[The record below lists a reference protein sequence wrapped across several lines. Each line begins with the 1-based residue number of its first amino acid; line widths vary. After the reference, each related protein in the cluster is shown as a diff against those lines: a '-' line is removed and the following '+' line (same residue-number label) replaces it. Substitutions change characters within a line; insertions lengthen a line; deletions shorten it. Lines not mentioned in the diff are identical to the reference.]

1 VEELQ
6 NYMAHLTEL
15 VHFVDCI
22 EASCLFGSFS
32 ETIEALNGSSPPF
45 ILKMCPETKKEK
57 ERKELEDKSSELA
70 TVEYLMETVKQ
81 LQTENEILKL
91 ELKKFKGIPSV
102 KIGLAFTIPGI
113 LALFFSVIKNSNIL
127 AFIGLS
133 LTFWGALFFFIKP
146 VKYVQSSLLHS
157 TATAAYKTIDRILRD
172 LKIKGKGYYI
182 PPYPKDVY
190 LPDYLK
196 GLKDPVVFISAGEG
210 GMPSIEELAKSK
222 FMLENPNGICVAPPG
237 LGLLEQFEREL
248 KKDLA
253 KLKLTELSETLP
265 PLIVE
270 NLGLAKEM
278 EINVKDNHVYI
289 KILDSTYKNLYAAEE
304 NLKSIHTLGC
314 PLISAIACALA
325 KASGKTVTIQG
336 IKVSPDKQTT
346 EVWYRMEGQT

>member
-1 VEELQ
+1 
-6 NYMAHLTEL
+6 M
-15 VHFVDCI
+15 
-22 EASCLFGSFS
+22 S
-32 ETIEALNGSSPPF
+32 
-45 ILKMCPETKKEK
+45 PETKKEK
-57 ERKELEDKSSELA
+57 ERKELEDKSSEVT
-70 TVEYLMETVKQ
+70 TVQYLIETVKQ

-91 ELKKFKGIPSV
+91 ELKKFKSVPSV
-102 KIGLAFTIPGI
+102 KMGLAFTIPGI
-113 LALFFSVIKNSNIL
+113 LALIFSLIKNSNIL
-127 AFIGLS
+127 AFIGLG

-146 VKYVQSSLLHS
+146 VKYVQSRLLHS
-157 TATAAYKTIDRILRD
+157 TATATYKTIDRILRD

-253 KLKLTELSETLP
+253 KLKLTDLRENLP

-270 NLGLAKEM
+270 SLGLAKEM
-278 EINVKDNHVYI
+278 DINVKDNHVYI
-289 KILDSTYKNLYAAEE
+289 KIFDSIYKSLFAAEE
-304 NLKSIHTLGC
+304 NLKSVHLLGC

-325 KASGKTVTIQG
+325 KTSGKTVTIQG
-336 IKVSPDKQTT
+336 IKVSDDGKTT
-346 EVWYRMEGQT
+346 EVWCRIMES